1 VWAPDA
7 DDELELLLAQLRDE
21 VGFWKRR
28 YEWVVGYRPIGVALE
43 MLRSLR
49 RIVRERRRA

>member
-28 YEWVVGYRPIGVALE
+28 YEWAVGYRPIGVAVE

-49 RIVRERRRA
+49 RSVRERRRA